1 MDYCEKCLR
10 PMTYSKV
17 CPVCGALPPSV
28 PSHHL
33 RPGTM
38 LKERYLIGRAVEET
52 GRTITYPAR
61 DLTAD
66 RIVTVQEYFPAGRG
80 ARDHRGSNV
89 ISGMEHEQQALKRLT
104 EKANIL
110 RRFKDEPGVITVS
123 EVFEENATVYLVT
136 ERPGGVSLHTFLAK
150 MGRIS
155 TQTLLT
161 GMVPMMQTLQKLHEN
176 GLIHRRI
183 SPETVR
189 LYPDGSVKLVGF
201 GVAGESLQKF
211 GLKHGY
217 APKEQYELRDRSE
230 PRSDIYSLCATIY
243 AAITGNVLP
252 AANERSSGDTIV
264 EPSRYGAQIEPQ
276 QERALL
282 QGLETEAYLRP
293 ESVKVLMRALGLE
306 TVPEPVAEVPV
317 MEAPVVQVPV
327 QEVPQ
332 TAEPVVEGSQQMDLF
347 DQPQGPAET
356 PAAEEMAVPVEAVPE
371 VPEQTPADREQERAE
386 RKGFSWKEL
395 LALAKIGEDE
405 EEKAWDD
412 FIETT
417 LEKPTEEPAPANL
430 AFSLGKTEPAHVT
443 VVAEEAP
450 APAEPIEIVI
460 PEIHIPD
467 PVPEIA
473 AELAPEEVHEAETE
487 EAPAMMD
494 KRLLGRRI
502 AMGLMALIAVIGLVC
517 AIWTAKPSA
526 AEPEACTIV
535 EEI

>member
-1 MDYCEKCLR
+1 
-10 PMTYSKV
+10 MTYSKV

-28 PSHHL
+28 PVHHL
-33 RPGTM
+33 SPGTV
-38 LKERYLIGRAVEET
+38 LKERYLVGRAVEET

-61 DLTAD
+61 DLAED

-80 ARDHRGSNV
+80 ARDHRSSSV
-89 ISGMEHEQQALKRLT
+89 ISGMEREQQALKRLK

-123 EVFEENATVYLVT
+123 EVLEENDTVYLVT
-136 ERPGGVSLHTFLAK
+136 ERPGGVSLHTFLSK
-150 MGRIS
+150 MGRIG

-161 GMVPMMQTLQKLHEN
+161 GMTPMLQTLQKLHDN

-252 AANERSSGDTIV
+252 AANERSSGDVIV
-264 EPSRYGAQIEPQ
+264 EPSRYGAQIEPK
-276 QERALL
+276 QEKALL

-293 ESVKVLMRALGLE
+293 ASVRDLMLALGLE
-306 TVPEPVAEVPV
+306 AAPVPVAEVPV
-317 MEAPVVQVPV
+317 MEAPVTEEPQQPEHITEP
-327 QEVPQ
+327 QE
-332 TAEPVVEGSQQMDLF
+332 AS
-347 DQPQGPAET
+347 ET
-356 PAAEEMAVPVEAVPE
+356 PAAVPVEAVPAE
-371 VPEQTPADREQERAE
+371 PEQTPADREQERAE

-417 LEKPTEEPAPANL
+417 LEKPAEDPAPADPM
-430 AFSLGKTEPAHVT
+430 FSLGKTEPAHVT
-443 VVAEEAP
+443 EVAAEEEAP

-467 PVPEIA
+467 PVEMESA
-473 AELAPEEVHEAETE
+473 EELAPETLPEVDME
-487 EAPAMMD
+487 EPSAMMD

-526 AEPEACTIV
+526 AEPEACAIV
-535 EEI
+535 SEI